1 MMLPGVI
8 LVLVYAYGPMFG
20 LVMAFQKFSPSK
32 GFFGSEWV
40 GMDNFDYIWNLP
52 TFLEV
57 IRNTL
62 VISVFKI
69 ALGVIVP
76 VVITLLL
83 NELRRI
89 KLKRSIQTMIY
100 FPHFLSWIILGGIF
114 IDMLSPSE
122 GIVNKLIAAAGLQ
135 PIYFLGDTDWF
146 PATMIATDTWKE
158 AGYGAIVYLAALT
171 GISPALYEAAQI
183 DGAGRWSQ
191 MRNITLPGL
200 MPMIMLMS
208 VLALANILN
217 AGTNGFEQIFNL
229 YSPQVY
235 RTGDILDTLVF
246 RIGLG
251 NAQFSVAT
259 AMGLIKA
266 VISFVFISVGY
277 LVAAKWFDY
286 KVL

>member
-1 MMLPGVI
+1 MLPGVI
-8 LVLVYAYGPMFG
+8 LVLVYAYGPMLG

-40 GMDNFDYIWNLP
+40 GMDNFTYILNIP
-52 TFLEV
+52 TFMEV

-69 ALGVIVP
+69 ALGVLVP
-76 VVITLLL
+76 VIITLLL
-83 NELRRI
+83 NELRMI
-89 KLKRSIQTMIY
+89 KFKRSVQTMIY

-122 GIVNKLIAAAGLQ
+122 GVVNKLIAAAGLQ
-135 PIYFLGDTDWF
+135 PIYFLGDPDWF
-146 PATMIATDTWKE
+146 PGTMIATDTWKE

-191 MRNITLPGL
+191 MRNITLPGI

-235 RTGDILDTLVF
+235 KTGDILDTLVF

-266 VISFVFISVGY
+266 VISFVFISAGY
-277 LVAAKWFDY
+277 LVAAKWFNY